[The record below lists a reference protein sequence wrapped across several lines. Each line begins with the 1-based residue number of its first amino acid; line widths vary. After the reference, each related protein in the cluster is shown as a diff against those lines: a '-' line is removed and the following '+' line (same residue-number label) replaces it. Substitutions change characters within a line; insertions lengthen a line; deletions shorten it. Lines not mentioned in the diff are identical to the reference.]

1 VLIPVHAAGIYQGL
15 GQECCA
21 DYVVSSYAPTL
32 TALLRAQNQARV
44 HATGQAQMVSIA
56 VERAHDP
63 ALSPLPC
70 VGRETRQIVD
80 IATSS
85 GVRTSSLPATVA
97 KDEVI
102 GAFQSANVV
111 HLACHG
117 IQDSGAPHES
127 RFCLGST
134 DLAVSDLIRVDLPNA
149 FFAFLSACD
158 TAKGT
163 QKHADEVVHLAAT
176 MLFAGFQSVAATMW

>member
-1 VLIPVHAAGIYQGL
+1 VHAAGIYEGP

-32 TALLRAQNQARV
+32 TALLRAQQQART
-44 HATGQAQMVSIA
+44 HATRQAQMVAVA
-56 VERAHDP
+56 VEQAHNA
-63 ALSPLPC
+63 ALSPLRY
-70 VGRETRQIVD
+70 VAQETRHVVEVAAGAGASASFIH
-80 IATSS
+80 TN
-85 GVRTSSLPATVA
+85 VA
-97 KDEVI
+97 KDDVLTS
-102 GAFQSANVV
+102 FRSANFV

-117 IQDSGAPHES
+117 IQDPASPYDSHFS
-127 RFCLGST
+127 LGCS
-134 DLAVSDLIRVDLPNA
+134 DLTVSDLIEVNLPNA